1 MRTDLLRMDETT
13 PVLDAHKAARL
24 KRVRAVAQVMDTR
37 LKFPLVPVRF
47 GLDSVIGLVPVVG
60 DVASWAVAGWIV
72 AESRRLGAPPE
83 VVGRMLANNVVDFTI
98 GLVPLAGDL
107 LDVGFRANTRNVR
120 LLEEALAE
128 RGAAGEITPAAGA
141 RDPDQR
147 GSRIRRRSR
156 NVR

>member
-1 MRTDLLRMDETT
+1 MRTDLFAMDETM
-13 PVLDAHKAARL
+13 PALDARKAARL

-120 LLEEALAE
+120 LLEEALAQ
-128 RGAAGEITPAAGA
+128 RTAADEIDPAAGA
-141 RDPDQR
+141 GDPDQR
-147 GSRIRRRSR
+147 GSKSR
-156 NVR
+156 ERPRNLG